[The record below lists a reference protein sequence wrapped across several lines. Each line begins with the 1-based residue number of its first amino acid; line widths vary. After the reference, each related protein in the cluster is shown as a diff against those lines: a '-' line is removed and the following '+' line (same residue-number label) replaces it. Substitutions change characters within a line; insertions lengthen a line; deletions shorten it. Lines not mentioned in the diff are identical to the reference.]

1 MFIIIVHSEYDV
13 MLLNG
18 TGELIDDY
26 EYPAT
31 TEELIDAHGDRTLEL
46 PNGSE
51 QVEEVLARLESETFE
66 TPEDAR
72 FAIYAAVSEKAV
84 GRVGYSD
91 RDPTPI
97 GSPYSPDAVSF

>member
-1 MFIIIVHSEYDV
+1 

-31 TEELIDAHGDRTLEL
+31 TEELIEAHGDRTLEL
-46 PNGSE
+46 ANGTE
-51 QVEEVLARLESETFE
+51 RVEEVLTRLESETFE
-66 TPEDAR
+66 TSEDAR
-72 FAIYAAVSEKAV
+72 FAIYAAVSDKAV

-91 RDPTPI
+91 RDPTPV
-97 GSPYSPDAVSF
+97 GSPYSPDALSF

>member
-1 MFIIIVHSEYDV
+1 MFIIIVHAVAAV

-18 TGELIDDY
+18 TGEVIDAH

-31 TEELIDAHGDRTLEL
+31 TEELIETCGERRLEL

-51 QVEEVLARLESETFE
+51 TVAEVLGRLESETFE
-66 TPEDAR
+66 SPEDAR
-72 FAIYAAVSEKAV
+72 FAVYSAVSDKAV

-91 RDPTPI
+91 RDPEPP
-97 GSPYSPDAVSF
+97 GSVHRSDQVSF

>member
-1 MFIIIVHSEYDV
+1 

-18 TGELIDDY
+18 TGEVIDDY

-31 TEELIDAHGDRTLEL
+31 TDELIETHGDRVLEL

-51 QVEEVLARLESETFE
+51 QVGDVLARLESETFE

-72 FAIYAAVSEKAV
+72 FAIYAAVSDKAV

-91 RDPTPI
+91 RDPTPV
-97 GSPYSPDAVSF
+97 GSPYKPDAVSF

>member
-1 MFIIIVHSEYDV
+1 

-18 TGELIDDY
+18 TGDVIDDH

-31 TEELIDAHGDRTLEL
+31 TEELIDEYGDRTLEL

-51 QVEEVLARLESETFE
+51 TVGDVLARLESETFE
-66 TPEDAR
+66 SPEEAR
-72 FAIYAAVSEKAV
+72 ASVYCAVSDKAV

-91 RDPTPI
+91 RDPTPV
-97 GSPYSPDAVSF
+97 GSPYAPDAVSF

>member
-1 MFIIIVHSEYDV
+1 

-18 TGELIDDY
+18 TGEVIDDH

-31 TEELIDAHGDRTLEL
+31 TEELIEEYGDRTLEL

-51 QVEEVLARLESETFE
+51 TVGDVLARLESETFE
-66 TPEDAR
+66 GPEDAR
-72 FAIYAAVSEKAV
+72 FAVYSAVSDKAV

-91 RDPTPI
+91 RDPNPV
-97 GSPYSPDAVSF
+97 GSPYAPDAVSF

>member
-1 MFIIIVHSEYDV
+1 
-13 MLLNG
+13 MLPTG
-18 TGELIDDY
+18 TAEVIDDH

-31 TEELIDAHGDRTLEL
+31 TEELIEDCGDRTLEL

-51 QVEEVLARLESETFE
+51 TVGDVLARLESETFE
-66 TPEDAR
+66 SADDAQL
-72 FAIYAAVSEKAV
+72 AVYSAVSNKAV

-91 RDPTPI
+91 RDPTPV

>member
-1 MFIIIVHSEYDV
+1 

-18 TGELIDDY
+18 TGEMIDAH

-31 TEELIDAHGDRTLEL
+31 TEEMIEAYGERTLEL

-51 QVEEVLARLESETFE
+51 SVEEVLARLDSETFE
-66 TPEDAR
+66 SSEEVR
-72 FAIYAAVSEKAV
+72 FAVYSAVSKKAI

-91 RDPTPI
+91 RDPTPL
-97 GSPYSPDAVSF
+97 GSPYAPEQVSF

>member
-1 MFIIIVHSEYDV
+1 

-18 TGELIDDY
+18 TGEVIDDH

-31 TEELIDAHGDRTLEL
+31 TEELIADYGDRTLEL
-46 PNGSE
+46 PNGTE
-51 QVEEVLARLESETFE
+51 TVQEVLERLDSETFE
-66 TPEDAR
+66 SPEDAR
-72 FAIYAAVSEKAV
+72 FAVYSAVSNKAV

-91 RDPTPI
+91 RDPTPL

>member
-1 MFIIIVHSEYDV
+1 

-18 TGELIDDY
+18 TGDVIDDH

-31 TEELIDAHGDRTLEL
+31 TEELIEEYGDRTLEL

-51 QVEEVLARLESETFE
+51 TVADVLARLESETFDNA
-66 TPEDAR
+66 EDAR
-72 FAIYAAVSEKAV
+72 FAVYSAVSNKAI

-91 RDPTPI
+91 RDPTPV